1 MFVDKSDLVTLS
13 SESTATSAEIT
24 RNMEITITPNA
35 DKILE
40 KDLDEIDTA
49 RETIED
55 VIDNNLESR
64 TLSLNKSI
72 FVNICDL
79 LIENPQSISK
89 GAFWIPQVITNG
101 VQCIMWSLW
110 KPNYTGI
117 TKRIVLFS
125 NMNVQVSKIT
135 IFYC

>member
-35 DKILE
+35 EKILE

-72 FVNICDL
+72 
-79 LIENPQSISK
+79 PAGKS
-89 GAFWIPQVITNG
+89 
-101 VQCIMWSLW
+101 
-110 KPNYTGI
+110 
-117 TKRIVLFS
+117 R
-125 NMNVQVSKIT
+125 
-135 IFYC
+135 